1 LLIGQSATHY
11 LTALC
16 HQLTDNSLSIGL
28 PFGLKGSTNVL
39 RVVSA
44 AGADF
49 AFDDTRA
56 LKKYV
61 AEQM

>member
-1 LLIGQSATHY
+1 MSYQS
-11 LTALC
+11 
-16 HQLTDNSLSIGL
+16 SGL

-49 AFDDTRA
+49 AFDDA
-56 LKKYV
+56 SKLKKFV
-61 AEQM
+61 AEKK